1 MSELSQSSSKPAKKP
16 KSIHEGHR
24 SRMKNRFLEQGLDS
38 FETHEILEML
48 LYYAIPQGD
57 TNPLAH
63 HLLDT
68 FGSISKVLDAPVEA
82 LEKVKGVGP
91 SSAVLLKMI
100 PQLARVYLEDLK
112 IPKPLLDAEDMA
124 HYIIP
129 KFVGRMNEVVVL
141 LLLNSK
147 AEVLFCDVINEG
159 SVVEVSIYVREI
171 VHMAMRHDATSAVI
185 AHNHPSGNTFPSRGD
200 MKATADVYD
209 ALQPVGVAL
218 LDHFIIADGKNY
230 LSMQS
235 SGLLEQAL
243 HNY

>member
-1 MSELSQSSSKPAKKP
+1 MSEFAPNPPKPAKKT

-24 SRMKNRFLEQGLDS
+24 LRMKNRFLEQGLDS
-38 FETHEILEML
+38 FEPHEVLEIL
-48 LYYAIPQGD
+48 LYYAIPQGN

-100 PQLARVYLEDLK
+100 PQLARIYLEDLK
-112 IPKPLLDAEDMA
+112 VPRPLLDIDDIA

-129 KFVGRMNEVVVL
+129 KFVGRVKEVVVL
-141 LLLNSK
+141 LLLNSR

-159 SVVEVSIYVREI
+159 SVKEVSVYVREI
-171 VHMAMRHDATSAVI
+171 VHMAMLHNATSAVL

-200 MKATADVYD
+200 MKVTADVYD
-209 ALQPVGVAL
+209 ALDPVGVTL
-218 LDHFIIADGKNY
+218 LDHLIIADGKNY
-230 LSMQS
+230 LSMQA
-235 SGLLEQAL
+235 SGLLEEAL
-243 HNY
+243 HHY